1 MPHACGMRGRTF
13 AGLWML
19 LCACPEEGGATTET
33 MGPTTA
39 GAAGTTTGGGTTGVT
54 ATTGEA
60 PTTSGSTGSSTGGTT
75 AAPVEYCHGF
85 DVRGPMPFLDLYVLG
100 GDPLMDGG
108 TLPLE
113 CAGTGTWMFGLYP
126 ACGGWVPASDT
137 LTFTVEV
144 DVEGFDAG
152 PMGHFFRAEVPYYI
166 GCMQFEGGLLGVL
179 PVVPPMTVMDPSVL
193 DDKPATVRVSV
204 PAGGQ
209 TLAVER
215 KVRLAAPKDEVGEGC
230 PGA

>member
-1 MPHACGMRGRTF
+1 MRRAALSIVIGLAGACVDSSSGQVS
-13 AGLWML
+13 AGSTGTT
-19 LCACPEEGGATTET
+19 GGATE
-33 MGPTTA
+33 TTA
-39 GAAGTTTGGGTTGVT
+39 ET
-54 ATTGEA
+54 TTGEA
-60 PTTSGSTGSSTGGTT
+60 PTTSGSTGGSTTGGTT
-75 AAPVEYCHGF
+75 GAPVEYCHGF

-100 GDPLMDGG
+100 GDPLQDGA

-113 CAGTGTWMFGLYP
+113 CASTGTWMFGLYP
-126 ACGGWVPASDT
+126 ACGGWAPESDT

-179 PVVPPMTVMDPSVL
+179 PVVPPMTVKDPSVL

-215 KVRLAAPKDEVGEGC
+215 KVTLSAPKDEVGEGC